1 MLQFAHDSKYWA
13 ARKPGKQRTAQKRD
27 LRALRRALTLSAIR
41 EDGNHMTEA
50 AAEAVW
56 IGLGAYLGF
65 GLVIGLGV
73 ILFGL
78 ARLTPARVPV
88 RVRLLILPG
97 LAALWPVVL
106 VRLAGLRT
114 PEDRA

>member
-1 MLQFAHDSKYWA
+1 MSA
-13 ARKPGKQRTAQKRD
+13 AV
-27 LRALRRALTLSAIR
+27 
-41 EDGNHMTEA
+41 
-50 AAEAVW
+50 AEAVW
-56 IGLGAYLGF
+56 LGLAGWLGF

-78 ARLTPARVPV
+78 KRLTPAAADMKL

-106 VRLAGLRT
+106 LRLAGVRA

>member
-1 MLQFAHDSKYWA
+1 
-13 ARKPGKQRTAQKRD
+13 
-27 LRALRRALTLSAIR
+27 
-41 EDGNHMTEA
+41 MTDEA
-50 AAEAVW
+50 AMIVW
-56 IGLGAYLGF
+56 LALAGWLAL

-78 ARLTPARVPV
+78 KRLTPAAHMKL

-106 VRLAGLRT
+106 LRLAGVRA
-114 PEDRA
+114 PEDKA

>member
-1 MLQFAHDSKYWA
+1 MSA
-13 ARKPGKQRTAQKRD
+13 AV
-27 LRALRRALTLSAIR
+27 
-41 EDGNHMTEA
+41 
-50 AAEAVW
+50 AEAVW
-56 IGLGAYLGF
+56 LGLAGWLGF

-78 ARLTPARVPV
+78 KRLTPAAAHMKLS
-88 RVRLLILPG
+88 VRLLILPG

-106 VRLAGLRT
+106 LRLAGVRA